1 MAGTDKES
9 TSSRSKKE
17 SLNKVAAKVN
27 NIKKQ
32 RGEESDVASGNALN
46 QIIHRDVCEKKK
58 KLEYFVRHRDV

>member
-1 MAGTDKES
+1 MHPQ
-9 TSSRSKKE
+9 KKE

-46 QIIHRDVCEKKK
+46 QIIHRDVCEKKN
-58 KLEYFVRHRDV
+58 LE